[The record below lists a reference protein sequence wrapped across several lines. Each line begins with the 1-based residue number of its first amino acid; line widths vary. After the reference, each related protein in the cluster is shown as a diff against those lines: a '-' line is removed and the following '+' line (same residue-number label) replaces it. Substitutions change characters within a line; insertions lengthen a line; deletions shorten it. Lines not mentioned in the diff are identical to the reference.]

1 MRIRNKEH
9 QMLGKKEL
17 QQLCSDF
24 PNDQQLGEE
33 VRKIAHAT
41 VNNSKSQRVTSE
53 NYEDNPSDIE
63 RDYED
68 YPKELKKNEI
78 DAFEERIHPISKE
91 DSERGSW

>member
-33 VRKIAHAT
+33 VRKIARST
-41 VNNSKSQRVTSE
+41 VNNPKGKRVT
-53 NYEDNPSDIE
+53 
-63 RDYED
+63 RQDY
-68 YPKELKKNEI
+68 ELKK
-78 DAFEERIHPISKE
+78 EELEAWLTNINDGQR
-91 DSERGSW
+91 